1 MSDKNKQI
9 KEVEHDLILQ
19 KISWKLSH
27 TAEKYAS
34 VWHLMKKWNIDI

>member
-19 KISWKLSH
+19 KSTRLSDIWWKN
-27 TAEKYAS
+27 E
-34 VWHLMKKWNIDI
+34 I